1 MKTFDKLPG
10 HEPSTPL
17 LDSLETL
24 DALKN
29 FSSSDLSLLADEI
42 REFLLYSTNHS
53 GGHFGA
59 GLGVVELTVALH
71 HVFNT
76 PRDKIVW
83 DVGHQAYP
91 HKILTGRKGKM
102 LSMRQKNGL
111 HPFPSRDESEFDA
124 FGVGHSST
132 SIGAALGMS
141 VANSTN
147 KYISVIGDGAITAGM
162 AYEAMAH
169 AGSIDKDLLVILN
182 DNNMSISNNTGGMSN
197 YLAKIW
203 SSRWYIQI
211 REGGKSVLRMIPS
224 AKRFAKK
231 TETHIKG
238 FLSPGALF
246 EELGFQYI
254 GPMDGHNLKDLVRT
268 LRNINDLSG
277 PVFLHLVTQ
286 KGKGYLPAEKDPIK
300 FHALSKIESSS
311 GKNNGPKYQEV
322 FGEWLCEKAESGDEN
337 LVAITP
343 AMSEGS
349 GMTEFAQRFPNQFFD
364 VAIAE
369 QHSMTFAAGL
379 ACEGKKP
386 VLAIYSTFLQRAY
399 DQVVHD
405 VAIQSLPVRFAIDR
419 AGLVGADGSTH
430 AGSFDITY
438 LSTLPNFIVMAAS
451 DEAELVKMINTSVD
465 INDKPCAIRYPRG
478 NGIGLELPS
487 IDEKIEI
494 GKGRI
499 VQEGNQACILS
510 LGTRLEECK
519 LAAEELKNKGV
530 STTIIDARFAKPL
543 DQELILKCA
552 REHEVMITI
561 EEGSIGG
568 FGSHVKN
575 LLAETGVF
583 DKGLK
588 FRSMTLPDTFID
600 QDTPKKMY
608 ELAGL
613 SSSQISKKILDILFT
628 KDSIKVVK
636 N

>member
-1 MKTFDKLPG
+1 MKTFKKFPEN
-10 HEPSTPL
+10 EPSTPL
-17 LDSLETL
+17 LDSLKTL
-24 DALKN
+24 DALRN
-29 FSSSDLSLLADEI
+29 FSSSDLLSLADEI
-42 REFLLYSTNHS
+42 REFLLYSTKHS

-76 PRDKIVW
+76 PNDKIVW

-91 HKILTGRKGKM
+91 HKILTGRKEKM
-102 LSMRQKNGL
+102 LSMRQKDGL
-111 HPFPSRDESEFDA
+111 HPFPSREESNFDA

-141 VANSTN
+141 IANPTN

-169 AGSIDKDLLVILN
+169 AGSIDEDLLVILN
-182 DNNMSISNNTGGMSN
+182 DNNMSISNNTGGISN

-203 SSRWYIQI
+203 SSKWYIQI

-268 LRNINDLSG
+268 LKNINDLSG

-286 KGKGYLPAEKDPIK
+286 KGKGFIPAEKDPIK
-300 FHALSKIESSS
+300 FHALSKIETSTS
-311 GKNNGPKYQEV
+311 KNIGPKYQEV
-322 FGEWLCEKAESGDEN
+322 FGEWLCEKAESGDTN

-399 DQVVHD
+399 DQLIHD
-405 VAIQSLPVRFAIDR
+405 VAIQNLDVLLAIDR
-419 AGLVGADGSTH
+419 AGFVGEDGATH
-430 AGSFDITY
+430 AGIFDLTY
-438 LSTLPNFIVMAAS
+438 LRCIPNLTIMVPANENECWQMLDFGYSLNGPAA
-451 DEAELVKMINTSVD
+451 V
-465 INDKPCAIRYPRG
+465 RYPRG
-478 NGIGLELPS
+478 NAPGENIEKNTNTIELGKAKILELKES
-487 IDEKIEI
+487 ST
-494 GKGRI
+494 
-499 VQEGNQACILS
+499 VAILS
-510 LGTRLEECK
+510 FGSLLDISEEVAK
-519 LAAEELKNKGV
+519 E
-530 STTIIDARFAKPL
+530 IDATLVDMRFVKPL
-543 DQELILKCA
+543 DESLLRELSASHDLF
-552 REHEVMITI
+552 VTV
-561 EEGSIGG
+561 EENVIAGGAGSAVNEFVNANSLPIKLLN
-568 FGSHVKN
+568 FGIPDEFPVVGSPENQKQAAELTKEN
-575 LLAETGVF
+575 LLA
-583 DKGLK
+583 KIK
-588 FRSMTLPDTFID
+588 S
-600 QDTPKKMY
+600 K
-608 ELAGL
+608 LAKL
-613 SSSQISKKILDILFT
+613 
-628 KDSIKVVK
+628 
-636 N
+636 

>member
-1 MKTFDKLPG
+1 MKTFKKFPEN
-10 HEPSTPL
+10 EPPTPL
-17 LDSLETL
+17 LDSLKTL

-29 FSSSDLSLLADEI
+29 FSSSDLLSLADEI
-42 REFLLYSTNHS
+42 REFLLYSTKHS

-59 GLGVVELTVALH
+59 GLGVVELTIALH

-76 PRDKIVW
+76 PNDKIVW
-83 DVGHQAYP
+83 DVGHQSYP
-91 HKILTGRKGKM
+91 HKILTGRKEKM
-102 LSMRQKNGL
+102 LSMRQKDGL
-111 HPFPSRDESEFDA
+111 HPFPSREESDFDA

-141 VANSTN
+141 VANPTN

-169 AGSIDKDLLVILN
+169 AGSIDEDLLVILN
-182 DNNMSISNNTGGMSN
+182 DNNMSISNNTGGISN

-203 SSRWYIQI
+203 SSKWYIQI

-268 LRNINDLSG
+268 LKNINDLSG

-286 KGKGYLPAEKDPIK
+286 KGKGFIPAEKDPIK
-300 FHALSKIESSS
+300 FHALSKIETNTSQ
-311 GKNNGPKYQEV
+311 NIGPKYQEV
-322 FGEWLCEKAESGDEN
+322 FGEWLCEKAESGDNN

-399 DQVVHD
+399 DQLIHD
-405 VAIQSLPVRFAIDR
+405 VAIQNLDVLLAIDR
-419 AGLVGADGSTH
+419 AGFVGEDGATH
-430 AGSFDITY
+430 AGIFDLTY
-438 LSTLPNFIVMAAS
+438 LRCIPNLTIMVPANENECWQMLDFGYSLNGPVA
-451 DEAELVKMINTSVD
+451 V
-465 INDKPCAIRYPRG
+465 RYPRG
-478 NGIGLELPS
+478 NAPGEDIEKDINTIELGKAKILELKES
-487 IDEKIEI
+487 SK
-494 GKGRI
+494 
-499 VQEGNQACILS
+499 VAILS
-510 LGTRLEECK
+510 FGSLLDISEEVAK
-519 LAAEELKNKGV
+519 K
-530 STTIIDARFAKPL
+530 IDATLVDMRFVKPL
-543 DQELILKCA
+543 DEGLLRELSTSHDLF
-552 REHEVMITI
+552 VTV
-561 EEGSIGG
+561 EENVIAGGAGSAVNEFINANSLPIKLLN
-568 FGSHVKN
+568 FGIPDEFPVVGSPEDQKQAAELTKEN
-575 LLAETGVF
+575 LLA
-583 DKGLK
+583 KIK
-588 FRSMTLPDTFID
+588 S
-600 QDTPKKMY
+600 K
-608 ELAGL
+608 LAKL
-613 SSSQISKKILDILFT
+613 
-628 KDSIKVVK
+628 
-636 N
+636 

>member
-1 MKTFDKLPG
+1 MKTFKKFPEN
-10 HEPSTPL
+10 EPSTPL
-17 LDSLETL
+17 LDSLKTL
-24 DALKN
+24 DALRN
-29 FSSSDLSLLADEI
+29 FSSSDLLSLADEI
-42 REFLLYSTNHS
+42 REFLLYSTKHS

-76 PRDKIVW
+76 PNDKIVW

-91 HKILTGRKGKM
+91 HKILTGRKEKM
-102 LSMRQKNGL
+102 LSMRQKDGL
-111 HPFPSRDESEFDA
+111 HPFPSREESNFDA

-141 VANSTN
+141 IANPTN

-169 AGSIDKDLLVILN
+169 AGSIDEDLLVILN
-182 DNNMSISNNTGGMSN
+182 DNNMSISNNTGGISN

-203 SSRWYIQI
+203 SSKWYIQI

-268 LRNINDLSG
+268 LKNINDLSG

-286 KGKGYLPAEKDPIK
+286 KGKGFIPAEKDPIK
-300 FHALSKIESSS
+300 FHALSKIETSTS
-311 GKNNGPKYQEV
+311 KNIGPKYQEV
-322 FGEWLCEKAESGDEN
+322 FGEWLCEKAESGDAN
-337 LVAITP
+337 LIAITP

-399 DQVVHD
+399 DQLIHD
-405 VAIQSLPVRFAIDR
+405 VAIQNLDVLLAIDR
-419 AGLVGADGSTH
+419 AGFVGEDGATH
-430 AGSFDITY
+430 AGIFDLTY
-438 LSTLPNFIVMAAS
+438 LRCIPNLTIMVPANENECWQMLDFGYSLNGPAA
-451 DEAELVKMINTSVD
+451 V
-465 INDKPCAIRYPRG
+465 RYPRG
-478 NGIGLELPS
+478 NAPGENIEKNTNTIELGKAKILELKES
-487 IDEKIEI
+487 SK
-494 GKGRI
+494 
-499 VQEGNQACILS
+499 VAILS
-510 LGTRLEECK
+510 FGSLLDISEEVAK
-519 LAAEELKNKGV
+519 E
-530 STTIIDARFAKPL
+530 IDATLIDMRFVKPL
-543 DQELILKCA
+543 DEGLLRELSTSHDLF
-552 REHEVMITI
+552 VTV
-561 EEGSIGG
+561 EENVIAGGAGSAVNEFINANSLPIKLLN
-568 FGSHVKN
+568 FGIPDEFPIVGSPEDQKQAAELTKEN
-575 LLAETGVF
+575 LLA
-583 DKGLK
+583 KIK
-588 FRSMTLPDTFID
+588 S
-600 QDTPKKMY
+600 K
-608 ELAGL
+608 LAK
-613 SSSQISKKILDILFT
+613 Q
-628 KDSIKVVK
+628 
-636 N
+636 

>member
-1 MKTFDKLPG
+1 MKTFKKFPEN
-10 HEPSTPL
+10 EPSTPL
-17 LDSLETL
+17 LDSLETM
-24 DALKN
+24 DVLKN
-29 FSSSDLSLLADEI
+29 FSSSDLLSLADEI
-42 REFLLYSTNHS
+42 REFLLYSTKHS

-59 GLGVVELTVALH
+59 GLGVVELTIALH

-76 PRDKIVW
+76 PNDKIVW

-91 HKILTGRKGKM
+91 HKILTGRKEKM
-102 LSMRQKNGL
+102 LSMRQKDGL
-111 HPFPSRDESEFDA
+111 HPFPSREESDFDS

-141 VANSTN
+141 VANPTN

-169 AGSIDKDLLVILN
+169 AGSIDEDLLVILN
-182 DNNMSISNNTGGMSN
+182 DNNMSISNNTGGISN

-203 SSRWYIQI
+203 SSKWYIQI

-268 LRNINDLSG
+268 LKNINDLSG

-286 KGKGYLPAEKDPIK
+286 KGKGFIPAEKDPIK
-300 FHALSKIESSS
+300 FHALSKIETNTSQ
-311 GKNNGPKYQEV
+311 NIGPKYQEV
-322 FGEWLCEKAESGDEN
+322 FGEWLCEKAESGDNN

-399 DQVVHD
+399 DQLIHD
-405 VAIQSLPVRFAIDR
+405 VAIQNLDILLAIDR
-419 AGLVGADGSTH
+419 AGFVGEDGATH
-430 AGSFDITY
+430 AGIFDLTY
-438 LSTLPNFIVMAAS
+438 LRCIPNLTIMVPANENECWQMLDFGYSLNGPVA
-451 DEAELVKMINTSVD
+451 V
-465 INDKPCAIRYPRG
+465 RYPRG
-478 NGIGLELPS
+478 NAPGEDIEKDINTIELGKAKILELKES
-487 IDEKIEI
+487 SK
-494 GKGRI
+494 
-499 VQEGNQACILS
+499 VAILS
-510 LGTRLEECK
+510 FGSLLDISEEVAK
-519 LAAEELKNKGV
+519 K
-530 STTIIDARFAKPL
+530 IDATLVDMRFVKPL
-543 DQELILKCA
+543 DEGLLRELSTSHDLF
-552 REHEVMITI
+552 VTV
-561 EEGSIGG
+561 EENVIAGGAGSAVNEFINANSLPIKLLN
-568 FGSHVKN
+568 FGIPDEFPVVGSPEDQKQAAELTKEN
-575 LLAETGVF
+575 LLA
-583 DKGLK
+583 KIK
-588 FRSMTLPDTFID
+588 S
-600 QDTPKKMY
+600 K
-608 ELAGL
+608 LAK
-613 SSSQISKKILDILFT
+613 Q
-628 KDSIKVVK
+628 
-636 N
+636 